1 MTASQSVFL
10 NPNKLKKLEEIV
22 VVDYEKT
29 TEVELQQVRGKE
41 KMEVALLIT
50 VADLY
55 LLYIYIYIANIYIYI
70 YIQQIYIVLEIL
82 F

>member
-55 LLYIYIYIANIYIYI
+55 LLYIYIYIYSKYIYI
-70 YIQQIYIVLEIL
+70 YIANIYSS
-82 F
+82 

>member
-1 MTASQSVFL
+1 MAASQSVFL

-22 VVDYEKT
+22 VVDHEKT

-55 LLYIYIYIANIYIYI
+55 LLHIYIYIIYIHILYIDYIYIY
-70 YIQQIYIVLEIL
+70 VL
-82 F
+82 

>member
-55 LLYIYIYIANIYIYI
+55 LLYIYIYIYIYSKYIYI
-70 YIQQIYIVLEIL
+70 YIANIYSS
-82 F
+82 